1 MDSRE
6 LLKEF
11 KRTIDELQAFIE
23 IGKALTSTL
32 DIADLLKLI
41 MDKVGELLHPSN
53 FSLLL
58 LDEQEH
64 KLVFEIVKGTFGDQ
78 LRGQKLELGEGI
90 AGWVAQNLQPLLVA
104 DVASEPRFA
113 SRFDG
118 ATRFQTRSVLAV
130 PLKVKDRALGVIE
143 LVNGPLQTPF
153 DGTDL
158 KTLWSI
164 ADYAAI
170 ALENARNFRKVQE
183 LTVIDEHT
191 GLFNSRHLMQCL
203 NAEVARSRRFGHPV
217 SLIFFDLDRFK
228 QVNDQHGHQHGSALL
243 REVGQVVRATL
254 RSIDIATRYGGDEF
268 VCVLPETDREHAVS
282 CATRLRD
289 AVAQR
294 VFLQARGLSVKLTAS
309 FGVATFPDDGA
320 DEEAIL
326 RLADMAMYRVKE
338 SGRNNV
344 AAADPHPPIPLV
356 APTER
361 RRP

>member
-1 MDSRE
+1 M
-6 LLKEF
+6 
-11 KRTIDELQAFIE
+11 
-23 IGKALTSTL
+23 
-32 DIADLLKLI
+32 
-41 MDKVGELLHPSN
+41 
-53 FSLLL
+53 
-58 LDEQEH
+58 LDEGDR
-64 KLVFEIVKGTFGDQ
+64 KLNFEIVMGSFGEQ

-90 AGWVAQNLQPLLVA
+90 AGWVAQSGQALLVP
-104 DVASEPRFA
+104 DVAAEPRFA

-118 ATRFQTRSVLAV
+118 ATRFKTRSVVAV
-130 PLKVKDRALGVIE
+130 PLQVKGHTLGVIE

-153 DGTDL
+153 DAGDL
-158 KTLWSI
+158 KTLSSI

-203 NAEVARSRRFGHPV
+203 TSEIARSRRFGHPV

-228 QVNDQHGHQHGSALL
+228 QVNDQHGHQYGSALL
-243 REVGQVVRATL
+243 REVGQVVRSTL

-268 VCVLPETDREHAVS
+268 VCVLPETDRDHAIA

-294 VFLQARGLSVKLTAS
+294 VFLQSAGLAVKLTAS

-338 SGRNNV
+338 TGRNNI
-344 AAADPHPPIPLV
+344 AAADHNPPIPLEV
-356 APTER
+356 DPNQR